1 MGGYV
6 VMVGYPMVVC
16 VARLVSSTYRT
27 PTYHRPSFFYRCSPA
42 PVHGVWWKEVE
53 RLLICSFVYSDR
65 D

>member
-27 PTYHRPSFFYRCSPA
+27 PTYHRPSFFLPLQPGSRARC
-42 PVHGVWWKEVE
+42 VVE
-53 RLLICSFVYSDR
+53 GGGTVVNMFICLF
-65 D
+65 